1 MRMISTNVVAESD
14 DFEDRTFE
22 CIKCGHIETRRMV
35 ADPLASPPAV
45 AWAKGE
51 LKPPE

>member
-1 MRMISTNVVAESD
+1 MTSTNIVAATD
-14 DFEDRTFE
+14 GFEDRTFA
-22 CIKCGHIETRRMV
+22 CGKCGHTETRRPA

-45 AWAKGE
+45 AWTKDE